1 MLTPLARTMIYLD
14 WNATT
19 PPCTE
24 ALDAMRSA
32 ALDGWANPASVHG
45 PGRAARRYVE
55 EARRAVG
62 ALAGFEARDVVLT
75 SGGTEANNLALRAP
89 FAEARGV
96 LVTSRLEHP
105 SVART
110 AESLEREGV
119 EVVWLPVPRSG
130 RLDPDD
136 VARVLAAREG
146 GVRLV
151 SVQAVNHETGV
162 VQPIEAVASVCAQHG
177 VLLHCDVVQAVGR
190 LAPSSWAGADLVS
203 IAGHKLRG
211 PKGIGALA
219 TRCGIRLRALQHGGA
234 QERGLRPGT
243 QDPIACAG
251 LAAAARRAEAGPARY
266 DAVREERDRLEQ
278 ALLAI
283 DLDPSGALRP
293 TRNGEAERAPH
304 VANLSFPGWRGPE
317 LAAALD
323 LEGVAVSSGS
333 ACSAGTS
340 DPSPILDVMFGPQRA
355 RDSLRISLGET
366 TSSADVDAAIAA
378 FRRVLARGRARSS
391 SAS

>member
-1 MLTPLARTMIYLD
+1 MVSRNSPPVYLD
-14 WNATT
+14 FNATT
-19 PPCTE
+19 PCSEEVIAAMAPYWGERFGNPSSGHTFGR
-24 ALDAMRSA
+24 DA
-32 ALDGWANPASVHG
+32 
-45 PGRAARRYVE
+45 RAAVDL
-55 EARRAVG
+55 ARAQVAKLLG
-62 ALAGFEARDVVLT
+62 CDADEIVFT
-75 SGGTEANNLALRAP
+75 SGGTEANNLALYAP
-89 FAEARGV
+89 FVEARGV

-146 GVRLV
+146 EVRLV

-162 VQPIEAVASVCAQHG
+162 VQPIEEIASVCAQHG

-251 LAAAARRAEAGPARY
+251 LAAAARRAESGPARY
-266 DAVREERDRLEQ
+266 DAVRQERDRLEQ

-340 DPSPILDVMFGPQRA
+340 DPSPILNVMFGPQRA

-366 TSSADVDAAIAA
+366 TSPADVDAAIAA